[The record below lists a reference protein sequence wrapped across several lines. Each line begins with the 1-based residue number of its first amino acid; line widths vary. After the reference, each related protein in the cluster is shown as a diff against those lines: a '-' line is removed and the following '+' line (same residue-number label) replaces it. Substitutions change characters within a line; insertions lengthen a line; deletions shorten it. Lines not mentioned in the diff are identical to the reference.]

1 MPQFVTELSNND
13 FHTQIMTVK
22 ELVEDWYANV
32 QGNKRSLGRIPSK
45 AQKSRYVEALL
56 IGMPL
61 QPIYV
66 DNCDGNRE
74 YIDGGERILSYAE
87 FEQNKFPLTSLY
99 YKMQQNDGL
108 YFRDMRSLAKQKIL
122 QAKIQVHVLNAGLSR
137 QDRFGIYA
145 CLKSRLDS
153 DTLRSCRKRIYH
165 DSYYVVESIADEV
178 VKDENHRIRKT
189 ASLENEI
196 CHLLVSVFYKDFVSS
211 SRTAHID
218 TVVNELLDESKLV
231 PFVNDN
237 RERIIS
243 VLRKSSGSIMKRHG
257 VHAQDLYNAVCFYAG
272 TNSISESDF
281 LKAYKETSYKNR
293 DNLDNVVLFSK
304 RLQSIVYEFNL
315 V

>member
-1 MPQFVTELSNND
+1 MF
-13 FHTQIMTVK
+13 
-22 ELVEDWYANV
+22 
-32 QGNKRSLGRIPSK
+32 
-45 AQKSRYVEALL
+45 
-56 IGMPL
+56 
-61 QPIYV
+61 
-66 DNCDGNRE
+66 
-74 YIDGGERILSYAE
+74 
-87 FEQNKFPLTSLY
+87 
-99 YKMQQNDGL
+99 
-108 YFRDMRSLAKQKIL
+108 
-122 QAKIQVHVLNAGLSR
+122 
-137 QDRFGIYA
+137 
-145 CLKSRLDS
+145 
-153 DTLRSCRKRIYH
+153 
-165 DSYYVVESIADEV
+165 
-178 VKDENHRIRKT
+178 
-189 ASLENEI
+189 
-196 CHLLVSVFYKDFVSS
+196 VSVFYKDFVSS